1 MSKYVYIIEPTDK
14 TWLTTKSVED
24 DYKLSEN
31 ETFVE
36 PADGLNTP
44 IIFDG
49 TNWNGAAEPEIELL
63 DLPDSGSSTDK
74 TVSEL
79 TLQIAQNKAD
89 QDTINA
95 QLLLAAAQQTEKETN

>member
-14 TWLTTKSVED
+14 SWLTTKSVED

-44 IIFDG
+44 ILF
-49 TNWNGAAEPEIELL
+49 NGASWEGAKNPEIELL
-63 DLPDSGSSTDK
+63 DLPDNGPSTEMAALAL
-74 TVSEL
+74 TV
-79 TLQIAQNKAD
+79 AQNKAT
-89 QDTINA
+89 QDTVNA
-95 QLLLAAAQQTEKETN
+95 QLLLAAAQQTTKETN

>member
-14 TWLTTKSVED
+14 SWLTTKSVED

-44 IIFDG
+44 ILFNG
-49 TNWNGAAEPEIELL
+49 TSWEGAKNPEIELL
-63 DLPDSGSSTDK
+63 DLPDSGPSTEMAALAL
-74 TVSEL
+74 TV
-79 TLQIAQNKAD
+79 AQNKAD
-89 QDTINA
+89 QDTVNA
-95 QLLLAAAQQTEKETN
+95 QLLLAAANQTEKETN

>member
-14 TWLTTKSVED
+14 SWLTTKSVEN
-24 DYKLSEN
+24 DYQLSEN

-49 TNWNGAAEPEIELL
+49 TNWNGAAEPEVKQFTGVGVTAE
-63 DLPDSGSSTDK
+63 K
-74 TVSEL
+74 
-79 TLQIAQNKAD
+79 QM
-89 QDTINA
+89 INA
-95 QLLLAAAQQTEKETN
+95 LGLQVASLQATVTKLTTTDGGAA